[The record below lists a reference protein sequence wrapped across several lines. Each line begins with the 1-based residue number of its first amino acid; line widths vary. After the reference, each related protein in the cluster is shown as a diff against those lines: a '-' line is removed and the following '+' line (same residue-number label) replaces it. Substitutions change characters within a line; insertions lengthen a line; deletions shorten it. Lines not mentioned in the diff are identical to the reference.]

1 MKNTSFLYH
10 ILVKLGIK
18 KATDYNSIEF
28 LRSRGVQ
35 IGEDVNL
42 INTTIDWSHGFL
54 VSIGNKVTLT
64 GVKILAHDGSTQIPF
79 GVSKIGKVSIGDEV
93 FVGHGT
99 IILPNVRIGNR
110 VVVGAG
116 SVVTKDIPDNS
127 IAAGNPAKVIGTY
140 DDFLRK
146 HAEQIENGPVYHTL
160 WSDKTWEEKEIMR
173 KELAGNVGYDP

>member
-1 MKNTSFLYH
+1 MLYR

-18 KATDYNSIEF
+18 KPIDYNSVDF

-35 IGEDVNL
+35 IGENVSL

-79 GVSKIGKVSIGDEV
+79 GVSRVGKVTIGDEV

-99 IILPNVRIGNR
+99 IILPNVKIGNR

-127 IAAGNPAKVIGTY
+127 VTAGNPARVIGTY
-140 DDFLRK
+140 DDFLKK
-146 HAEQIENGPVYHTL
+146 HSAQMENRPVYHTL
-160 WSDKTWEEKEIMR
+160 WSEKTMEEKETMR
-173 KELAGNVGYDP
+173 RELEDGVGYDL

>member
-1 MKNTSFLYH
+1 MKNISLLDRM
-10 ILVKLGIK
+10 LVKLGMK
-18 KATDYNSIEF
+18 KPVDYNSIDF

-127 IAAGNPAKVIGTY
+127 VAAGNPARVIGTY

-146 HAEQIENGPVYHTL
+146 HAAQIEKGPVYRTL
-160 WSDKTWEEKEIMR
+160 WCDKTWEEKEIMR
-173 KELAGNVGYDP
+173 KELVGNVGYDP

>member
-1 MKNTSFLYH
+1 MKETSMLYR

-18 KATDYNSIEF
+18 KPIDYNSVDF

-35 IGEDVNL
+35 IGENVSL

-79 GVSKIGKVSIGDEV
+79 GVSRVGKVTIGDEV

-99 IILPNVRIGNR
+99 IILPNVKIGNR

-127 IAAGNPAKVIGTY
+127 VTAGNPARVIGTY
-140 DDFLRK
+140 DDFLKK
-146 HAEQIENGPVYHTL
+146 HSAQMENRPVYHTL
-160 WSDKTWEEKEIMR
+160 WSEKTMEEKETMR
-173 KELAGNVGYDP
+173 RELEDGVGYDL